1 MAIVGSYSSGSTLAQ
16 RYSTVDELLNQL
28 PDNTANLIDAS
39 DVRDSVYSLWARVDD
54 VQVVA
59 SQSASASVYYT
70 NSTPVPATIGGITVG
85 RTFSNASMADMWTA
99 LLYPYIA
106 PAVSISGGTT
116 REYGG
121 PLTLSLPWG
130 VTKKS
135 NSITSIVL
143 SASSGASIIPT
154 NPSPT
159 GNSQAGTALGTG
171 THSITPGI
179 SSVNTFTITVS
190 DGTNSPSS
198 AVTLTWMNKRYWGFI
213 NLSSLSLLGI
223 DLNLDPSQASLVSS
237 FINMTSNPNSITSL
251 TGASVGVGNELAT
264 SRGKTYTGIN
274 GTGYHL
280 IFAFPTS
287 FGTPI
292 FSVNGNPNSAFTKVK
307 SNTPLKNLFGFSGT
321 NYDVWI
327 SNTAQNSP
335 LNIVIS

>member
-39 DVRDSVYSLWARVDD
+39 DVRDSVYSLWAYVEE
-54 VQVVA
+54 VEQVA
-59 SQSASASVYYT
+59 SQSSTGTSYYT
-70 NSTPVPATIGGITVG
+70 NSNPVPVGLGGILQG
-85 RTFSNASMADMWTA
+85 MSFSGTYSMQQMWDM

-106 PAVSISGGTT
+106 PVVSISGGTT

-121 PLTLSLPWG
+121 PLTLSLPWS

-143 SASSGASIIPT
+143 SASSGASISPG
-154 NPSPT
+154 SYVPT

-171 THSITPGI
+171 THSTSPGI
-179 SSVNTFTITVS
+179 SSTNTFTITVS

-213 NLSSLSLLGI
+213 DLSSLGSI
-223 DLNLDPSQASLVSS
+223 DITTNESQASLVSS

-321 NYDVWI
+321 NYDVWV